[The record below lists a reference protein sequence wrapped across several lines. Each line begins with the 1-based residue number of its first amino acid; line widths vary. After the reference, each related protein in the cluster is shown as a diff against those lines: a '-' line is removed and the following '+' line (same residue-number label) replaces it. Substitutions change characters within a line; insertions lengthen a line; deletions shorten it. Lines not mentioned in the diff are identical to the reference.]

1 MDAMEYVFDS
11 LSKGRV
17 LMLKLVEGL
26 SIEQL
31 NKIPDGFN
39 NNIAWNIAHLVVTQQ
54 LLCYKMSGLPCLVSD
69 EMIAMYK
76 KGSVPT
82 KSITQE
88 EFNEIVEL
96 FISLAIKFE
105 EDYKNRIFQTY
116 NEYTTSVNVTLVD
129 IKSAATFNLFH
140 EGIHLGVLL
149 ALRKLV

>member
-1 MDAMEYVFDS
+1 MEYVFDS

-76 KGSVPT
+76 KRSVPT